1 MFSAVDGGVQVS
13 APRMKVELT
22 QRKDEIAGR
31 IVIPGGTF
39 GLECITMI
47 VEQFA
52 SDHEADEKSVL
63 EDIWATYLKGKTK

>member
-1 MFSAVDGGVQVS
+1 MLMLHRSKRNA
-13 APRMKVELT
+13 

-31 IVIPGGTF
+31 IVIPGGAF

-52 SDHEADEKSVL
+52 SDHEADVKSVL

>member
-1 MFSAVDGGVQVS
+1 MS

-31 IVIPGGTF
+31 IVIPGGAF

-52 SDHEADEKSVL
+52 SDHEADVKSVL
-63 EDIWATYLKGKTK
+63 EDIWATYLKGVTK